1 MARSET
7 NERNRLISASIGLAI
22 PTDRDTYG
30 YLSEHHAYGE
40 TDEES
45 GEYTE
50 DLAAQMLATTQGIEF
65 DPDVAW
71 KEREQVFKMGGKI
84 VRTLNITQS
93 AVGRPH
99 RWTCVIA
106 LAVFIPI
113 EEHSQESPERG
124 LKRQAVMALPAG
136 WLGQQD
142 NFLGIDE
149 PWCHPDQAGV
159 YVLPAPYEHTSSYIL
174 GSDRGPS
181 AIIEASQ
188 QVELYDETLRYEPY
202 REWGGVATAATLN
215 LDGRVDGQAV
225 QSIQDFVQPHVGLG
239 KFLVTL
245 TGEHTGALGAIRAH
259 ATTYPTMCV
268 LQIDA
273 HGDLRHAY
281 QGNPYSHASV
291 MARVVQDGLSL
302 VQVGV
307 RSISP
312 EEIEL
317 IDKTPRIKTFF
328 AASILDPSGPYEGR
342 AARWI
347 PDVLAACTGRSI

>member
-1 MARSET
+1 
-7 NERNRLISASIGLAI
+7 
-22 PTDRDTYG
+22 
-30 YLSEHHAYGE
+30 
-40 TDEES
+40 
-45 GEYTE
+45 
-50 DLAAQMLATTQGIEF
+50 
-65 DPDVAW
+65 
-71 KEREQVFKMGGKI
+71 
-84 VRTLNITQS
+84 
-93 AVGRPH
+93 
-99 RWTCVIA
+99 
-106 LAVFIPI
+106 
-113 EEHSQESPERG
+113 
-124 LKRQAVMALPAG
+124 MALPSG
-136 WLGQQD
+136 WLGQGD

-202 REWGGVATAATLN
+202 REWGGVATATTLN

-225 QSIQDFVQPHVGLG
+225 QAIQDFVQPHVGRG

-259 ATTYPTMCV
+259 APQYPGMCV
-268 LQIDA
+268 VQIDA
-273 HGDLRHAY
+273 HGDLRQAY
-281 QGNPYSHASV
+281 QDNPYSHASV
-291 MARVVQDGLSL
+291 MARVVQDGLPL
-302 VQVGV
+302 VQVGI

-317 IDKTPRIKTFF
+317 IDKTPRINTFF
-328 AASILDPSGPYEGR
+328 AASILDPSGPYEGW

-347 PDVLAACTGRSI
+347 PDVVASCTGPVYLTFDCDGLDASLVPALGTPEPGGLGWYDTLALVTALANGPGIVGMDISEIAPIEGFVAPQFSIARLIYRMLGRIRAGRRVH

>member
-1 MARSET
+1 MT
-7 NERNRLISASIGLAI
+7 L
-22 PTDRDTYG
+22 PT
-30 YLSEHHAYGE
+30 
-40 TDEES
+40 
-45 GEYTE
+45 
-50 DLAAQMLATTQGIEF
+50 
-65 DPDVAW
+65 
-71 KEREQVFKMGGKI
+71 
-84 VRTLNITQS
+84 
-93 AVGRPH
+93 
-99 RWTCVIA
+99 
-106 LAVFIPI
+106 
-113 EEHSQESPERG
+113 
-124 LKRQAVMALPAG
+124 G

-159 YVLPAPYEHTSSYIL
+159 YVLPAPYEHTSSYII

-188 QVELYDETLRYEPY
+188 QVELYDETLRHEPY
-202 REWGGVATAATLN
+202 RMWGGVATAATLN
-215 LDGRVDGQAV
+215 LNSLVDGPAV
-225 QSIQDFVQPHVGLG
+225 QAIQDFVAPHVGLG

-259 ATTYPTMCV
+259 ARAHPAMCV

-273 HGDLRHAY
+273 HGDLRQAY
-281 QGNPYSHASV
+281 QDNPYSHASV
-291 MARVVQDGLSL
+291 MARVVQDGLPL

-347 PDVLAACTGRSI
+347 PDVVKACSGPVYLTFDCDGLDASLVPALGTPEPGGLGWYDTLALVTALANGPGIVGMDISEISPIEGFVAPQFSIARLIYRMLGRIRAGRRVH

>member
-1 MARSET
+1 
-7 NERNRLISASIGLAI
+7 
-22 PTDRDTYG
+22 
-30 YLSEHHAYGE
+30 
-40 TDEES
+40 
-45 GEYTE
+45 
-50 DLAAQMLATTQGIEF
+50 
-65 DPDVAW
+65 
-71 KEREQVFKMGGKI
+71 
-84 VRTLNITQS
+84 
-93 AVGRPH
+93 
-99 RWTCVIA
+99 
-106 LAVFIPI
+106 
-113 EEHSQESPERG
+113 
-124 LKRQAVMALPAG
+124 MALPAG

-202 REWGGVATAATLN
+202 REWGGVATAATLD

-317 IDKTPRIKTFF
+317 IEKTPRIKTFF

-347 PDVLAACTGRSI
+347 PDVLAACTGPVYLTFDCDGLDASLVPALGTPEPGGLGWYDTLALVTALANGPGIVGMDISEIAPIEGFVAPQFSIARLIYRILGRIRAGRRAH